1 MSDTWT
7 TSDVYNLLGVVLA
20 NMHMGG
26 AVEAAAIPIEQ
37 VAATCGFAPSS
48 LLKDCQADRVEHV
61 QYGYSRA
68 MTPSQVAKFL
78 AKHTRGGELT
88 AERISATVSDP
99 ADELAEAREATRKTA
114 GRQRPRRA
122 A

>member
-7 TSDVYNLLGVVLA
+7 TTEVHNLLGVVLA
-20 NMHMGG
+20 NLRMGG
-26 AVEAAAIPIEQ
+26 AVESSAIPIDQ

-68 MTPSQVAKFL
+68 MTPTQVAKFL
-78 AKHTRGGELT
+78 AKHTRGGDLT
-88 AERISATVSDP
+88 AERITAVP
-99 ADELAEAREATRKTA
+99 AADDELAEARQATLKTA
-114 GRQRPRRA
+114 SRQRPRRA